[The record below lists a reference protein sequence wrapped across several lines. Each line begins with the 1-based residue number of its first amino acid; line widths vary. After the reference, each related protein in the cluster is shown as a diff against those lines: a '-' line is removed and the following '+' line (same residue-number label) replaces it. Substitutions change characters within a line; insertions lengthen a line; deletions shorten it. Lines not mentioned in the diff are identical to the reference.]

1 MSVDLEAEN
10 TDFLG
15 ILCIFSIKKS
25 NNASKLLISSKDPVL
40 VKKTTKSDI
49 NFAFLLK
56 NLVFS
61 SVKDG

>member
-1 MSVDLEAEN
+1 MH
-10 TDFLG
+10 FLN
-15 ILCIFSIKKS
+15 KKS
-25 NNASKLLISSKDPVL
+25 NNASNLLISSKEPVL
-40 VKKTTKSDI
+40 VKKTTKTDI